1 MPIKIIIADDHAL
14 LRQGIRNVL
23 ELEEDLLV
31 IGEAGDGEQA
41 VEKTVELM
49 PDILLLDI
57 NMPKFN
63 GLEVIRK
70 VNEQAKAV
78 KIIVLTMHDDENY
91 VMEVIKAGA
100 VGYLLK
106 DIEAGMLVTAI
117 RTVYDGESF
126 IYPTLAKKLFGQIN
140 RQHEQ
145 SLEAARTL
153 ERQKEDKEE
162 RDDKEERLSYREIE
176 VLVMVCKGLSNQ
188 EAAKQLFLS
197 EKTVKNHLTNIF
209 RKIGV
214 TDRTQAVLYAI
225 KNKIVVLE

>member
-23 ELEEDLLV
+23 ELEEDFEV
-31 IGEAGDGEQA
+31 ISEAGDGEQA
-41 VEKTVELM
+41 VEQAVELK

-57 NMPKFN
+57 NMPKMN
-63 GLEVIRK
+63 GLDVIRK
-70 VNEQAKAV
+70 VASQEKKV

-91 VMEVIKAGA
+91 VIEVVKAGA

-106 DIEAGMLVTAI
+106 DVEPGMLVKAI
-117 RTVYDGESF
+117 RNVHEGESF
-126 IYPTLAKKLFGQIN
+126 IYPSLAKKLFGELN
-140 RQHEQ
+140 RQHLRA
-145 SLEAARTL
+145 LETAKVI
-153 ERQKEDKEE
+153 ERSKED
-162 RDDKEERLSYREIE
+162 RLSYRELE
-176 VLVMVCKGLSNQ
+176 VLELVCKGMNNQ
-188 EAAKQLFLS
+188 EVAKNLFLS

-225 KNKIVVLE
+225 KNKIVMID

>member
-70 VNEQAKAV
+70 VSEQAKAV

-140 RQHEQ
+140 RQHEKT
-145 SLEAARTL
+145 LEAARTL
-153 ERQKEDKEE
+153 ERQKDDKEE
-162 RDDKEERLSYREIE
+162 REEKEERLSYREVE